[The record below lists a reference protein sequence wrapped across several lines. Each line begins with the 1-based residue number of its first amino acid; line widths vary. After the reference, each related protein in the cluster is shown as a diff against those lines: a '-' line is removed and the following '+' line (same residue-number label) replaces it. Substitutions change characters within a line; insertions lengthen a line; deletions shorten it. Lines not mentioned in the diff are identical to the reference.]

1 MDRILEQ
8 EIMNNEQ
15 QVLAYANA
23 DFSDSNQQFCDL
35 FLADYAGQINHI
47 LDLGCGPG
55 DIDICLL
62 RKNPALNITAVDASE
77 PMVALARTAS
87 QAAGYE
93 RQIKFIVGKVPGF
106 NISQQKF
113 DALISKDLLH
123 HLPDP
128 MLLWNEIVRLQ
139 KAANIKTLVFIMDL
153 CRPDT
158 VEQARKIV
166 NDVAGAEQ
174 KILKDDFF
182 RSLLAAFTADEIK
195 EQLRRAALNL
205 QVIKISERHLLIKGI
220 L

>member
-1 MDRILEQ
+1 MDRVLEQ
-8 EIMNNEQ
+8 EIMNDEQ

-35 FLADYAGQINHI
+35 FFADYAGQINHI

-55 DIDICLL
+55 DIDIRLL

-77 PMVALARTAS
+77 PMIALARTAS
-87 QAAGYE
+87 QKAGYE
-93 RQIKFIVGKVPGF
+93 RKIKFIVGKVPGVNF
-106 NISQQKF
+106 SQQSF

-128 MLLWNEIVRLQ
+128 MLMWNEVVRLQ
-139 KAANIKTLVFIMDL
+139 KAVDNKLLVFIMDL

-166 NDVAGAEQ
+166 NDVSGAEQ
-174 KILKDDFF
+174 EILKEDFF
-182 RSLLAAFTADEIK
+182 HSLLAAFTADEIK

-205 QVIKISERHLLIKGI
+205 QVLKISERHLLIKG
-220 L
+220 LL